1 LEPSELGVGAS
12 SGKWGSAI
20 PEGGEKLTLL
30 KLSLLHPVDLPRC
43 SEHPE
48 HLAEVEKAVSKVNND
63 CKDAVAKYIKH
74 LWADSSASLRKS
86 LEKKGL
92 DLNDLDIQFMFT
104 IPAVW
109 HEDALARMKSA
120 VESSDVLS
128 FAGKSASVEYIPE
141 PEAAA
146 RAVIPD
152 LLKKHPLEVRRCS
165 SSLALLISVLL
176 PCCSELLSLTW
187 SRRRA
192 LSVVLETNTSTRLT
206 TPL

>member
-1 LEPSELGVGAS
+1 VSKIHNGCQ
-12 SGKWGSAI
+12 
-20 PEGGEKLTLL
+20 
-30 KLSLLHPVDLPRC
+30 D
-43 SEHPE
+43 
-48 HLAEVEKAVSKVNND
+48 AVSR
-63 CKDAVAKYIKH
+63 YIKC
-74 LWADSSASLRKS
+74 LWADSSASLRETLKIRR
-86 LEKKGL
+86 GL

-104 IPAVW
+104 VSAVW